1 MSDDRDR
8 RLGER
13 HVLGPVAVRWRLDG
27 FTIEPERLV
36 DASGPQRAGLLDLSA
51 SGALVM
57 ARTAD
62 DLHVGD
68 WLMISIQGATGPV
81 IIRRIVA
88 SAMPGF
94 SQYGV
99 EFLDPMSELTQ
110 VVHTILA
117 RRRPFPGAAP
127 TPGPDHPDGAA

>member
-1 MSDDRDR
+1 MAERKDR
-8 RLGER
+8 RVGER
-13 HVLGPVAVRWRLDG
+13 HVLGPVSVRWRLDG
-27 FTIEPERLV
+27 LDPD
-36 DASGPQRAGLLDLSA
+36 DAAATAPGPQRAGLLDLSA
-51 SGALVM
+51 SGALIM

-62 DLHVGD
+62 DLNVGD
-68 WLMISIQGATGPV
+68 WLIISIQGATGPV
-81 IIRRIVA
+81 IIRRIVLA
-88 SAMPGF
+88 SLRGF